1 MRLVSTVTSTRCAFF
16 AQSLHSAIRS
26 STCFSTGRMIT
37 VGSISP
43 VGRITCSM
51 KMPCVRSI
59 SHGPGVALTNV
70 VCGRSASHSSNFS
83 GRLSIAEGRRK
94 PNSASTLLRLKS
106 PRNMPPICGTV
117 TWLSSTDQQRVL
129 GEVLEQRGRRL
140 ARLAAGEVARIV
152 LDAGAGAGR
161 LHHLDVED
169 GALLQPLRLEQA
181 AGAVELVEPL
191 LEVGLY
197 LLDRLLHRRLAAS
210 RSGCWRRR

>member
-1 MRLVSTVTSTRCAFF
+1 MRLVSTVTSTRWLFF

-37 VGSISP
+37 VGSIRP

-70 VCGRSASHSSNFS
+70 VCGRSVSHSSNFS

-117 TWLSSTDQQRVL
+117 TWLSSQISSEFSGKYSNRV
-129 GEVLEQRGRRL
+129 GG
-140 ARLAAGEVARIV
+140 GSP
-152 LDAGAGAGR
+152 G
-161 LHHLDVED
+161 
-169 GALLQPLRLEQA
+169 LRP
-181 AGAVELVEPL
+181 V
-191 LEVGLY
+191 
-197 LLDRLLHRRLAAS
+197 R
-210 RSGCWRRR
+210 